1 MSRSVIDCYFFKN
14 LSNYYRNDCCAIIAG
29 HLPDK
34 TFPSVL
40 NGFRSIIES
49 SKQVSFVKSLK

>member
-1 MSRSVIDCYFFKN
+1 MLSIAIFFKN